1 MSIGSRRTFARLVAA
16 AALSIMTLAL
26 AGCGEDKQAPTAA
39 APAPTVTVAAVEK
52 TTITPTVT
60 FNGRI
65 EAVDTVDLRARVEG
79 FIEKRLFEE
88 GAEVK
93 AGDLM
98 IVLEKNAYEAQVGQV
113 KGQITAAEG
122 TLRLA
127 KIEVDRQTALVK
139 RQAAAQTMLD
149 TAEAKYAQALG
160 ELQRL
165 QAALKRSE
173 LDLSYTDI
181 KAPIDGRV
189 GRFAFSVG
197 DFVSPSSGALA
208 MIVRQDPMYV
218 TFPVTARTLLE
229 VRKEAAASGRDPRN
243 VTVKLRLPDGSIYG
257 ETGKINFVDVEVDPT
272 TDTVTIRATIPN
284 PLTGRSARVLVHNQL
299 VGVIIERAQPEQ
311 ALVVPQASVVVDQ
324 AGQYV
329 LVVDKDNKVEQRR
342 IRTGG
347 TQGSAFTVTEGLKE
361 GDRII
366 VDGLQKVRPGQV
378 VSVSAAAKSG
388 G

>member
-1 MSIGSRRTFARLVAA
+1 MSIASRRAFARLVIAA
-16 AALSIMTLAL
+16 VFPIAALAL
-26 AGCGEDKQAPTAA
+26 AGCGEDKPAQLAAA
-39 APAPTVTVAAVEK
+39 APPTVAVAAVEK
-52 TTITPTVT
+52 KDITPTVT

-65 EAVDTVDLRARVEG
+65 EAVDTVDLRARVDG
-79 FIEKRLFEE
+79 FIEKRLFKE
-88 GAEVK
+88 GEEVK

-98 IVLEKNAYEAQVGQV
+98 IVLEKAAYEAQIGQV

-122 TLRLA
+122 ALRLA
-127 KIEVDRQTALVK
+127 KIDVDRQSALVK

-165 QAALKRSE
+165 QAALKSSE

-181 KAPIDGRV
+181 KAPIDGRI
-189 GRFAFSVG
+189 GRFAYSVG
-197 DFVSPSSGALA
+197 DFVSPSSGVLA

-229 VRKEAAASGRDPRN
+229 VRKAAAASGRDPRA

-257 ETGKINFVDVEVDPT
+257 ETGTINFVDVEVDPT

-284 PLTGRSARVLVHNQL
+284 PLTERSARVLVHNQL
-299 VGVIIERAQPEQ
+299 VGVIVERAQPEQ
-311 ALVVPQASVVVDQ
+311 ALVVPQAAVIVDQ

-329 LVVDKDNKVEQRR
+329 LAVDKDNKVEQRR
-342 IRTGG
+342 IRTGS

-378 VSVSAAAKSG
+378 VSVSAAAGSG

>member
-1 MSIGSRRTFARLVAA
+1 MSIASHRTFARLVIAA
-16 AALSIMTLAL
+16 VVPIAALAL
-26 AGCGEDKQAPTAA
+26 AGCGEDKPAQPAA
-39 APAPTVTVAAVEK
+39 APPPTVTVVAVEK
-52 TTITPTVT
+52 KDITPTVK

-65 EAVDTVDLRARVEG
+65 EAVDTVDLRARVDG
-79 FIEKRLFEE
+79 FIEKRLFKE
-88 GAEVK
+88 GEEVK

-98 IVLEKNAYEAQVGQV
+98 IVLEKGAYEAQIGQV
-113 KGQITAAEG
+113 KGQITSAEG

-127 KIEVDRQTALVK
+127 KIEVDRQSVLVK

-181 KAPIDGRV
+181 KAPIGGKI

-197 DFVSPSSGALA
+197 DFVSSSSGPLA
-208 MIVRQDPMYV
+208 MIVSQDPMYV
-218 TFPVTARTLLE
+218 TFPVTARAVLD
-229 VRKEAAASGRDPRN
+229 VRRSAEASGRDPRA

-257 ETGKINFVDVEVDPT
+257 ETGTINFVDVEVDPT
-272 TDTVTIRATIPN
+272 TDTMTIRATIPN
-284 PLTGRSARVLVHNQL
+284 PLGSGSRRVLVHNQL
-299 VGVIIERAQPEQ
+299 VGVFVEQAQHEQ
-311 ALVVPQASVVVDQ
+311 ALVIPQAAVVVDQ

-329 LVVDKDNKVEQRR
+329 LVVDKDSKVEQRR
-342 IRTGG
+342 IRTGS

-361 GDRII
+361 GDRI
-366 VDGLQKVRPGQV
+366 VLDGLQKVRPGQV